1 MELRIKQLLT
11 LSEWQ
16 LCKGFL
22 LPGKLSSN
30 AHIHLARLLMVQ
42 APFINRNRITPTRSH
57 TDAHTQQHTH
67 TRTHLLRT
75 VIANSVV
82 ECILRAKTL
91 QLHLTG
97 MGRWRDP
104 KKYQEAT
111 IAIASVVEVKNC
123 FEKIVEIS
131 PRLRQRTYRSSK
143 NDNEV
148 KLQTVR
154 RGGSWVGH
162 VPCLDSKILC
172 RHVGMISPNI
182 LPTHE

>member
-1 MELRIKQLLT
+1 MVSPETAGSCSTSRRATGETMKKAICFALPKRI
-11 LSEWQ
+11 SENSEIMSEDQ
-16 LCKGFL
+16 TSYLDRYSPRG
-22 LPGKLSSN
+22 SR
-30 AHIHLARLLMVQ
+30 HL
-42 APFINRNRITPTRSH
+42 IEPTWV
-57 TDAHTQQHTH
+57 
-67 TRTHLLRT
+67 THLLRT

-82 ECILRAKTL
+82 ECILRAKTF
-91 QLHLTG
+91 QVHLTG
-97 MGRWRDP
+97 MGRWRGP

-162 VPCLDSKILC
+162 VPCPESKILC
-172 RHVGMISPNI
+172 RYVGMISPNI